1 MLTKLRFK
9 NWRSLRDV
17 TIDNLTPITVFIG
30 ANSSGKT
37 NILDAL
43 RFRRHATTKGIVE
56 AVLNWGGY
64 RKIRAI
70 GASDNDTV
78 ELEVTVTDK
87 QVEDSITETILMK
100 FDKRDFPFRYAQRLV
115 EGKQTWI
122 DDPLLEVPAILVHAP
137 EIDVQAD
144 KLLGIV
150 NRQLRDR
157 LQLLGESFLPPVALP
172 NTQAPVDFYLVDYD
186 ARNVA
191 AMLDFMHQV
200 APDVYDKLQADLR
213 WLLGYFD
220 NLKTE
225 RTERETRFSINE
237 KAFQGQEAP
246 TISAG
251 TARLVAILTAYYALD
266 MRRPELPPELPGL
279 VAIEEPDTSIH
290 PLLLRNFVDL
300 LRTYTED
307 KEHPRQFILTTHN
320 PSLLDWFEPEEVRIV
335 ERNEQ
340 GETTVSPVPDHI
352 RETWLNDFR
361 LGHVWMSRS
370 LGGVPE

>member
-37 NILDAL
+37 NILEAL
-43 RFRRHATTKGIVE
+43 RFKRYSIVKGSYE
-56 AVLNWGGY
+56 AIHNWGGY
-64 RKIRAI
+64 RKIRTV
-70 GASDNDTV
+70 GASDNDLI
-78 ELEVTVTDK
+78 ELEVAVTDE
-87 QVEDSITETILMK
+87 QYENAITDTISITFNKSEVVPFLFERDVTSYGMPLMN
-100 FDKRDFPFRYAQRLV
+100 
-115 EGKQTWI
+115 E
-122 DDPLLEVPAILVHAP
+122 PLGEAP
-137 EIDVQAD
+137 MED
-144 KLLGIV
+144 IV
-150 NRQLRDR
+150 DRQFRDR
-157 LQLLGESFLPPVALP
+157 LQLLGENFLPPFALP
-172 NTQAPVDFYLVDYD
+172 NAQELVDFHLVDYD

-191 AMLDFMHQV
+191 AMLDFMRQF

-220 NLKTE
+220 KLETE
-225 RTERETRFSINE
+225 RTEQETRFSVSE
-237 KAFQGQEAP
+237 KALQGQEAP

-251 TARLVAILTAYYALD
+251 TARLVAMLTAYYALD
-266 MRRPELPPELPGL
+266 MRTPELPGL
-279 VAIEEPDTSIH
+279 VAIEEPDTAVH

-300 LRTYTED
+300 LRAYTED

-340 GETTVSPVPDHI
+340 GETTVSAVPDHI

-361 LGHVWMSRS
+361 LGHVWLSRS